1 MENKKRV
8 FVPPIKCQGIKTKL
22 VNWIIQQ
29 VELDDGTWIE
39 PFTGSGVVGFNL
51 RPKRALFA
59 DINPHI
65 VNFYNAVKNNRI
77 TPAIA
82 KAFLEHEGQ
91 ILSKKGEEHYYEIR
105 NRFNKYGAPLDFL
118 FLSRAGFNGVI
129 RFNKKGKH
137 NVPFGHKEQRFA
149 KAYITKIVNQ
159 IKYVSTAIKEHDW
172 EFICADFRT
181 VIPQANKSDFL
192 YCDPPYIGRHTDYFN
207 AWSDKEEQ
215 ELYTLLAATQAKFI
229 LSTWHSNQ
237 YRSNLALEKY
247 ASNFNILTREHFYHV
262 GANEDNRNPMLEAI
276 VLNYSPQSL
285 EYQNTEQQE
294 ELVQL
299 RLLEKPADHSY

>member
-22 VNWIIQQ
+22 VSWIIQQ
-29 VELDDGTWIE
+29 VELDNGTWIE

-65 VNFYNAVKNNRI
+65 INFYNAVKNSQI

-82 KAFLEHEGQ
+82 KAFLEHEGH
-91 ILSKKGEEHYYEIR
+91 ILSEKGEDHYYEVR

-129 RFNKKGKH
+129 RFNKKGEH
-137 NVPFGHKEQRFA
+137 NVPFGHKPQRFA
-149 KAYITKIVNQ
+149 KAYVTKITNQ
-159 IKYVSTAIKEHDW
+159 IRYVANAIKEHEWD
-172 EFICADFRT
+172 FVCADFRT
-181 VIPQANKSDFL
+181 VIPQAKSGDFL
-192 YCDPPYIGRHTDYFN
+192 YCDPPYAGRHTDYFN
-207 AWSDKEEQ
+207 SWSDKEEQ
-215 ELYTLLAATQAKFI
+215 QLYTLLASTQARFI

-237 YRSNLALEKY
+237 YRTNLALAKY
-247 ASNFNILTREHFYHV
+247 ASDFKILTREHFYHV

-276 VLNYSPQSL
+276 VLNYSPPFL
-285 EYQNTEQQE
+285 EYQNVEQRE
-294 ELVQL
+294 KIVQL
-299 RLLEKPADHSY
+299 QLLEAR